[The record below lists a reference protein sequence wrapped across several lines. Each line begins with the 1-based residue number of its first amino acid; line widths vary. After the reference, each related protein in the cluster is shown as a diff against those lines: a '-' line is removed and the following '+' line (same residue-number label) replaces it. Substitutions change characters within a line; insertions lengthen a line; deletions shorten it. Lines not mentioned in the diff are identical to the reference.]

1 MGDDTILDCTKEV
14 FPNEKSELADGKI
27 AAISSLGETD
37 F

>member
-1 MGDDTILDCTKEV
+1 MTQFWTAHTVKEV
-14 FPNEKSELADGKI
+14 SPNEKSELTDGEV